1 MNKWE
6 KEAYIMSK
14 QRVEELTKLLNQ
26 YNKEYYVLDKP
37 SVSDREYDRLM
48 QELIELENQYPELK
62 STTSPTVRIGGAV
75 LEGFNKIEHEKPM
88 LSLGNAFNESDLRDF
103 DARIKKVSP
112 HISYVCELKIDGLAV
127 TLHYANGQFVQGAT
141 RGDGVFG
148 EDISENLKTIQ
159 TIPLHIPYDEPL
171 EVRGEVY
178 MSKAT
183 LEKLNKQRA
192 NNGEEL
198 FANPRNA
205 AAGSLRQLDSRIAAK
220 RELAMFCYAVPSAES
235 LGCKT
240 HEESLKKI
248 EELGFNV
255 NPNREVCDSIEGV
268 LAYIEKWSTARFDL
282 PYEIDGIVIK
292 VNQLNEQ
299 EKLGTTVKSPRWA
312 IAYKFPAEEVET
324 ILKDIIFTVGRT
336 GMVTPNAVLEPVRVA
351 GTRVSRA
358 TLHNEDYVKER
369 DIRINDRVIIRKAG
383 EIIPEVVKP
392 VVDAR
397 KGDEVPFEMI
407 QNCPRCGS
415 EIVREVGEADHYCL
429 NIDCPA
435 RIVESLCHYVSRD
448 AMNIDGLG
456 VKVVE
461 QLYDN
466 QLIANVADIYKLEK
480 EQLLPLE
487 RMGEKKVTNLLT
499 AIENS
504 KANSL
509 ERLLFGLGIRHV
521 GSKTA
526 KVLATHFEDI
536 DSLMKATFDDFKGI
550 AEIGDVIANSIV
562 HYFSQEANVQLISEL
577 QELGLNMNYLG
588 AKISNTNQSNQFF
601 GKTVVLTGTLT
612 TLSRKEA
619 GTKLEAL
626 GAKVSGSVSAKT
638 DYLVAGE
645 KSGSKLKKAQELGV
659 TVIDEETM
667 LKMMNE

>member
-1 MNKWE
+1 
-6 KEAYIMSK
+6 MSK

-48 QELIELENQYPELK
+48 QELIELEAQYPELK
-62 STTSPTVRIGGAV
+62 SSTSPTVRVGGAI
-75 LEGFNKIEHEKPM
+75 LEGFNKVQHEKPM
-88 LSLGNAFNESDLRDF
+88 LSLGNAFNEGDLRDF
-103 DARIKKVSP
+103 DARIRKVSP
-112 HISYVCELKIDGLAV
+112 NISYVCELKIDGLAV
-127 TLHYANGQFVQGAT
+127 TLHYRDGKFVKGAT
-141 RGDGVFG
+141 RGDGVVG

-159 TIPLHIPYDEPL
+159 TIPLHIPYKDPL

-183 LEKLNKQRA
+183 LDKLNKQRA
-192 NNGEEL
+192 EKGEEL

-220 RELAMFCYAVPSAES
+220 RELAMFCYAVPSAEE
-235 LGCKT
+235 LGCQT
-240 HEESLKKI
+240 HDESLQKI

-255 NPNREVCDSIEGV
+255 NPNREVCDSIDGV
-268 LAYIEKWSTARFDL
+268 LAYIEKWSTNRFDL

-299 EKLGTTVKSPRWA
+299 QKLGSTVKSPRWA

-392 VVDAR
+392 VIDAR
-397 KGDEVPFEMI
+397 HGDEAPFEMI
-407 QNCPRCGS
+407 QECPRCGS
-415 EIVREVGEADHYCL
+415 ELIREAGEADYYCL

-435 RIVESLCHYVSRD
+435 RIVESLCHFVSRD

-466 QLIANVADIYKLEK
+466 QLIENVADIYKLQK

-504 KANSL
+504 KQNSL
-509 ERLLFGLGIRHV
+509 ERLLFGLGVRHV

-526 KVLATHFEDI
+526 KVLAAHFETI
-536 DSLMKATFDDFKGI
+536 DALMQATFDDFKGI

-562 HYFSQEANVQLISEL
+562 HYFTQDANVQLINEL
-577 QELGLNMNYLG
+577 KALGLNMSYTGVKVSTANEANEFY
-588 AKISNTNQSNQFF
+588 
-601 GKTVVLTGTLT
+601 GKTVVLTGTLA

-619 GTKLEAL
+619 GVKLEAL

-638 DYLVAGE
+638 DFLVAGE

-659 TVIDEETM
+659 TVIDEEMM
-667 LKMMNE
+667 LKMIGE

>member
-1 MNKWE
+1 
-6 KEAYIMSK
+6 MSK

-48 QELIELENQYPELK
+48 QELIELEAQYPELK
-62 STTSPTVRIGGAV
+62 SSTSPTVRVGGAI
-75 LEGFNKIEHEKPM
+75 LEGFNKVQHEKPM
-88 LSLGNAFNESDLRDF
+88 LSLGNAFNEGDLRDF
-103 DARIKKVSP
+103 DARIRKVSP
-112 HISYVCELKIDGLAV
+112 NISYVCELKIDGLAV
-127 TLHYANGQFVQGAT
+127 TLHYRDGQFVKGAT
-141 RGDGVFG
+141 RGDGVVG

-159 TIPLHIPYDEPL
+159 TIPLHIPYKEPL

-183 LEKLNKQRA
+183 LDKLNKQRA
-192 NNGEEL
+192 EKGEEL

-220 RELAMFCYAVPSAES
+220 RELAMFCYAVPSAEE
-235 LGCKT
+235 LGCQT
-240 HEESLKKI
+240 HDESLQKI
-248 EELGFNV
+248 EEFGFNV
-255 NPNREVCDSIEGV
+255 NPNREVCDSIDGV
-268 LAYIEKWSTARFDL
+268 LAYIEKWSTNRFDL

-299 EKLGTTVKSPRWA
+299 QKLGSTVKSPRWA

-336 GMVTPNAVLEPVRVA
+336 GIVTPNAVLEPVRVA

-392 VVDAR
+392 VIDAR
-397 KGDEVPFEMI
+397 HGDEAPFEMI
-407 QNCPRCGS
+407 QDCPRCGS
-415 EIVREVGEADHYCL
+415 ELIREAGEADYYCL

-435 RIVESLCHYVSRD
+435 RIVESLCHFVSRD

-466 QLIANVADIYKLEK
+466 QLIENVADIYKLQK

-504 KANSL
+504 KQNSL
-509 ERLLFGLGIRHV
+509 ERLLFGLGVRHV

-526 KVLATHFEDI
+526 KVLAAHFETI
-536 DSLMKATFDDFKGI
+536 DALMQATFDDFKGI

-562 HYFSQEANVQLISEL
+562 HYFTQDANVQLINEL
-577 QELGLNMNYLG
+577 KALGLNMSYTGVKVSTANEANEFY
-588 AKISNTNQSNQFF
+588 
-601 GKTVVLTGTLT
+601 GKTVVLTGTLA

-619 GTKLEAL
+619 GVKLEAL

-638 DYLVAGE
+638 DFLVAGE

-659 TVIDEETM
+659 TVIDEEMM
-667 LKMMNE
+667 LKMLGE

>member
-1 MNKWE
+1 
-6 KEAYIMSK
+6 MSK

-48 QELIELENQYPELK
+48 QELIELEAQYPELK
-62 STTSPTVRIGGAV
+62 SSTSPTVRVGGAI
-75 LEGFNKIEHEKPM
+75 LEGFNKVQHEKPM
-88 LSLGNAFNESDLRDF
+88 LSLGNAFNEGDLRDF
-103 DARIKKVSP
+103 DARIRKVSP
-112 HISYVCELKIDGLAV
+112 NISYVCELKIDGLAV
-127 TLHYANGQFVQGAT
+127 TLHYRDGQFVKGAT
-141 RGDGVFG
+141 RGDGVVG

-159 TIPLHIPYDEPL
+159 TIPLHIPYKDPL

-183 LEKLNKQRA
+183 LDKLNKQRA
-192 NNGEEL
+192 EKGEEL

-220 RELAMFCYAVPSAES
+220 RELAMFCYAVPSAEE
-235 LGCKT
+235 LGCQT
-240 HEESLKKI
+240 HDESLQKI

-255 NPNREVCDSIEGV
+255 NPNREVCDSIDGV
-268 LAYIEKWSTARFDL
+268 LAYIEKWSTNRFDL

-299 EKLGTTVKSPRWA
+299 QKLGSTVKSPRWA

-369 DIRINDRVIIRKAG
+369 DIRIKDRVIIHKAG

-392 VVDAR
+392 VIDAR
-397 KGDEVPFEMI
+397 HGDEAPFEMI
-407 QNCPRCGS
+407 QDCPRCGS
-415 EIVREVGEADHYCL
+415 ELIREAGEADYYCL

-435 RIVESLCHYVSRD
+435 RIVESLCHFVSRD

-466 QLIANVADIYKLEK
+466 QLIENVADIYKLQK

-504 KANSL
+504 KQNSL
-509 ERLLFGLGIRHV
+509 ERLLFGLGVRHV

-526 KVLATHFEDI
+526 KVLAAHFETI
-536 DSLMKATFDDFKGI
+536 DALMQATFDDFKGI

-562 HYFSQEANVQLISEL
+562 HYFTQDANVQLINEL
-577 QELGLNMNYLG
+577 KALGLNMSYTGVKVSTANEANEFY
-588 AKISNTNQSNQFF
+588 
-601 GKTVVLTGTLT
+601 GKTVVLTGTLA

-619 GTKLEAL
+619 GVKLEAL

-638 DYLVAGE
+638 DFLVAGE

-659 TVIDEETM
+659 TVIDEEMM
-667 LKMMNE
+667 LKMLGE

>member
-1 MNKWE
+1 
-6 KEAYIMSK
+6 MSK

-48 QELIELENQYPELK
+48 QELIELEAQYPELK
-62 STTSPTVRIGGAV
+62 SSTSPTVRVGGAI
-75 LEGFNKIEHEKPM
+75 LEGFNKVQHEKPM
-88 LSLGNAFNESDLRDF
+88 LSLGNAFNEGDLRDF
-103 DARIKKVSP
+103 DARIRKVSP
-112 HISYVCELKIDGLAV
+112 NISYVCELKIDGLAV
-127 TLHYANGQFVQGAT
+127 TLHYRDGQFVKGAT
-141 RGDGVFG
+141 RGDGVVG

-159 TIPLHIPYDEPL
+159 TIPLHIPYKEPL

-183 LEKLNKQRA
+183 LDKLNKQRA
-192 NNGEEL
+192 EKGEEL

-220 RELAMFCYAVPSAES
+220 RELAMFCYAVPSAEE
-235 LGCKT
+235 LGCQT
-240 HEESLKKI
+240 HDESLQKI
-248 EELGFNV
+248 EEFGFNV
-255 NPNREVCDSIEGV
+255 NPNREVCDSIDGV
-268 LAYIEKWSTARFDL
+268 LAYIEKWSTNRFDL

-299 EKLGTTVKSPRWA
+299 QKLGSTVKSPRWA

-383 EIIPEVVKP
+383 EIIPEGVKP
-392 VVDAR
+392 VIDAR
-397 KGDEVPFEMI
+397 HGDEAPFEMI
-407 QNCPRCGS
+407 QECPRCGS
-415 EIVREVGEADHYCL
+415 ELIRDAGEADYYCL

-435 RIVESLCHYVSRD
+435 RIVESLCHFVSRD

-466 QLIANVADIYKLEK
+466 QLIENVADIYKLQK

-504 KANSL
+504 KQNSL
-509 ERLLFGLGIRHV
+509 ERLLFGLGVRHV

-526 KVLATHFEDI
+526 KVLAAHFETI
-536 DSLMKATFDDFKGI
+536 DALMQATFDDFKGI
-550 AEIGDVIANSIV
+550 AEIGDVIANSIL
-562 HYFSQEANVQLISEL
+562 HYFTQEANVQLINEL
-577 QELGLNMNYLG
+577 KALGLNMSYTG
-588 AKISNTNQSNQFF
+588 AKVSTANEANEFY
-601 GKTVVLTGTLT
+601 GKTVVLTGTLA

-619 GTKLEAL
+619 GVKLEAL

-638 DYLVAGE
+638 DFLVAGE

-659 TVIDEETM
+659 TVIDEEMM
-667 LKMMNE
+667 LKMLGE

>member
-1 MNKWE
+1 
-6 KEAYIMSK
+6 MSK

-48 QELIELENQYPELK
+48 QELIELEAQYPELK
-62 STTSPTVRIGGAV
+62 SSTSPTVRVGGAI
-75 LEGFNKIEHEKPM
+75 LEGFNKVQHEKPM
-88 LSLGNAFNESDLRDF
+88 LSLGNAFNEGDLRDF
-103 DARIKKVSP
+103 DARIRKVSP
-112 HISYVCELKIDGLAV
+112 NISYVCELKIDGLAV
-127 TLHYANGQFVQGAT
+127 TLHYRDGQFVKGAT
-141 RGDGVFG
+141 RGDGVVG

-159 TIPLHIPYDEPL
+159 TIPLHIPYKEPL

-183 LEKLNKQRA
+183 LDKLNKQRA
-192 NNGEEL
+192 EKGEEL

-220 RELAMFCYAVPSAES
+220 RELAMFCYAVPSAEE
-235 LGCKT
+235 LGCQT
-240 HEESLKKI
+240 HDESLQKI

-255 NPNREVCDSIEGV
+255 NPNREVCDSIDGV
-268 LAYIEKWSTARFDL
+268 LAYIEKWSTNRFDL

-299 EKLGTTVKSPRWA
+299 QKLGSTVKSPRWA

-392 VVDAR
+392 VIDAR
-397 KGDEVPFEMI
+397 HGDEAPFEMI
-407 QNCPRCGS
+407 QDCPRCGS
-415 EIVREVGEADHYCL
+415 ELIREAGEADYYCL

-435 RIVESLCHYVSRD
+435 RIVESLCHFVSRD

-466 QLIANVADIYKLEK
+466 QLIENVADIYKLQK

-504 KANSL
+504 KQNSL
-509 ERLLFGLGIRHV
+509 ERLLFGLGVRHV

-526 KVLATHFEDI
+526 KVLAAHFETI
-536 DSLMKATFDDFKGI
+536 DALMQATFDDFKGI

-562 HYFSQEANVQLISEL
+562 HYFTQDANVQLINEL
-577 QELGLNMNYLG
+577 KALGLNMSYTGVKVSTANEANEFY
-588 AKISNTNQSNQFF
+588 
-601 GKTVVLTGTLT
+601 GKTVVLTGTLA

-619 GTKLEAL
+619 GVKLEAL

-638 DYLVAGE
+638 DFLVAGE

-659 TVIDEETM
+659 TVIDEEMM
-667 LKMMNE
+667 LKMIGE

>member
-1 MNKWE
+1 
-6 KEAYIMSK
+6 MSK

-48 QELIELENQYPELK
+48 QELIELEAQYPELK
-62 STTSPTVRIGGAV
+62 SSTSPTVRVGGAI
-75 LEGFNKIEHEKPM
+75 LEGFNKVQHEKPM
-88 LSLGNAFNESDLRDF
+88 LSLGNAFNEGDLRDF
-103 DARIKKVSP
+103 DARIRKVSP
-112 HISYVCELKIDGLAV
+112 NISYVCELKIDGLAV
-127 TLHYANGQFVQGAT
+127 TLHYRDGKFVKGAT
-141 RGDGVFG
+141 RGDGVVG

-159 TIPLHIPYDEPL
+159 TIPLHIPYKDPL

-183 LEKLNKQRA
+183 LDKLNKQRA
-192 NNGEEL
+192 EKGEEL

-220 RELAMFCYAVPSAES
+220 RELAMFCYAVPSAEE
-235 LGCKT
+235 LGCQT
-240 HEESLKKI
+240 HDESLQKI
-248 EELGFNV
+248 EEFGFNV
-255 NPNREVCDSIEGV
+255 NPNREVCDSIDGV
-268 LAYIEKWSTARFDL
+268 LAYIEKWSTNRFDL

-299 EKLGTTVKSPRWA
+299 QKLGSTVKSPRWA

-369 DIRINDRVIIRKAG
+369 DIRIKDRVIIRKAG

-392 VVDAR
+392 VIDAR
-397 KGDEVPFEMI
+397 HGDEAPFEMI
-407 QNCPRCGS
+407 QDCPRCGS
-415 EIVREVGEADHYCL
+415 ELIREAGEADYYCL

-435 RIVESLCHYVSRD
+435 RIVESLCHFVSRD

-466 QLIANVADIYKLEK
+466 QLIENVADIYKLQK

-504 KANSL
+504 KQNSL
-509 ERLLFGLGIRHV
+509 ERLLFGLGVRHV

-526 KVLATHFEDI
+526 KVLAAHFETI
-536 DSLMKATFDDFKGI
+536 DALMQATFDDFKGI

-562 HYFSQEANVQLISEL
+562 HYFTQDANVQLINEL
-577 QELGLNMNYLG
+577 KALGLNMSYTGVKVSTANEANEFY
-588 AKISNTNQSNQFF
+588 
-601 GKTVVLTGTLT
+601 GKTVVLTGTLA

-619 GTKLEAL
+619 GVKLEAL

-638 DYLVAGE
+638 DFLVAGE

-659 TVIDEETM
+659 TVIDEEMM
-667 LKMMNE
+667 LKMLGE

>member
-1 MNKWE
+1 
-6 KEAYIMSK
+6 MSK

-48 QELIELENQYPELK
+48 QELIELEAQYPELK
-62 STTSPTVRIGGAV
+62 SSTSPTVRVGGAI
-75 LEGFNKIEHEKPM
+75 LEGFNKVQHEKPM
-88 LSLGNAFNESDLRDF
+88 LSLGNAFNEGDLRDF
-103 DARIKKVSP
+103 DARIRKVSP
-112 HISYVCELKIDGLAV
+112 NISYVCELKIDGLAV
-127 TLHYANGQFVQGAT
+127 TLHYRDGKFVKGAT
-141 RGDGVFG
+141 RGDGVVG

-159 TIPLHIPYDEPL
+159 TIPLHIPYKDPL

-183 LEKLNKQRA
+183 LDKLNKQRA
-192 NNGEEL
+192 EKGEEL

-220 RELAMFCYAVPSAES
+220 RELAMFCYAVPSAEE
-235 LGCKT
+235 LGCQT
-240 HEESLKKI
+240 HDESLQKI

-255 NPNREVCDSIEGV
+255 NPNREVCDSIDGV
-268 LAYIEKWSTARFDL
+268 LAYIEKWSTNRFDL

-299 EKLGTTVKSPRWA
+299 QKLGSTVKSPRWA

-358 TLHNEDYVKER
+358 TLHNEDYIKER

-392 VVDAR
+392 VIDAR
-397 KGDEVPFEMI
+397 HGDEAPFEMI
-407 QNCPRCGS
+407 QDCPRCGS
-415 EIVREVGEADHYCL
+415 ELIREAGEADYYCL

-435 RIVESLCHYVSRD
+435 RIVESLCHFVSRD

-466 QLIANVADIYKLEK
+466 QLIENVADIYKLQK

-504 KANSL
+504 KQNSL
-509 ERLLFGLGIRHV
+509 ERLLFGLGVRHV

-526 KVLATHFEDI
+526 KVLAAHFETI
-536 DSLMKATFDDFKGI
+536 DALMQATFDDFKGI

-562 HYFSQEANVQLISEL
+562 HYFTQDANVQLINEL
-577 QELGLNMNYLG
+577 KALGLNMSYTGVKVSTANEANEFY
-588 AKISNTNQSNQFF
+588 
-601 GKTVVLTGTLT
+601 GKTVVLTGTLA

-619 GTKLEAL
+619 GVKLEAL

-638 DYLVAGE
+638 DFLVAGE

-659 TVIDEETM
+659 TVIDEEMM
-667 LKMMNE
+667 LKMLGE

>member
-1 MNKWE
+1 
-6 KEAYIMSK
+6 MSK

-48 QELIELENQYPELK
+48 QELIELEAQYPELK
-62 STTSPTVRIGGAV
+62 SSTSPTVRVGGAI
-75 LEGFNKIEHEKPM
+75 LEGFNKVQHEKPM
-88 LSLGNAFNESDLRDF
+88 LSLGNAFNEGDLRDF
-103 DARIKKVSP
+103 DARIRKVSP
-112 HISYVCELKIDGLAV
+112 NISYVCELKIDGLAV
-127 TLHYANGQFVQGAT
+127 TLHYRDGQFVKGAT
-141 RGDGVFG
+141 RGDGVVG

-159 TIPLHIPYDEPL
+159 TIPLHIPYKEPL

-183 LEKLNKQRA
+183 LDKLNKQRA
-192 NNGEEL
+192 EKGEEL

-220 RELAMFCYAVPSAES
+220 RELAMFCYAVPSAEE
-235 LGCKT
+235 LGCQT
-240 HEESLKKI
+240 HDESLQKI
-248 EELGFNV
+248 EEFGFNV
-255 NPNREVCDSIEGV
+255 NPNREVCDSIDGV
-268 LAYIEKWSTARFDL
+268 LAYIEKWSTNRFDL

-299 EKLGTTVKSPRWA
+299 QKLGSTVKSPRWA

-392 VVDAR
+392 VIDAR
-397 KGDEVPFEMI
+397 HGDEAPFEMI
-407 QNCPRCGS
+407 QDCPRCGS
-415 EIVREVGEADHYCL
+415 ELIREAGEADYYCL

-435 RIVESLCHYVSRD
+435 RIVESLCHFVSRD

-466 QLIANVADIYKLEK
+466 QLIENVADIYKLQK

-504 KANSL
+504 KQNSL

-526 KVLATHFEDI
+526 KVLAAHFETI
-536 DSLMKATFDDFKGI
+536 DALMQATFDDFKGI
-550 AEIGDVIANSIV
+550 AEIGDVIANSIL
-562 HYFSQEANVQLISEL
+562 HYFTQEANVQLINEL
-577 QELGLNMNYLG
+577 KALGLNMSYTG
-588 AKISNTNQSNQFF
+588 AKVSTANEANEFY
-601 GKTVVLTGTLT
+601 GKTVVLTGTLA

-619 GTKLEAL
+619 GVKLEAL

-638 DYLVAGE
+638 DFLVAGE

-659 TVIDEETM
+659 TVIDEEMM
-667 LKMMNE
+667 LKMLGE

>member
-1 MNKWE
+1 
-6 KEAYIMSK
+6 MSK
-14 QRVEELTKLLNQ
+14 QRVEELVKLLNQ

-48 QELIELENQYPELK
+48 QELIELETQYPELK
-62 STTSPTVRIGGAV
+62 TSTSPTTRIGGAV
-75 LEGFNKIEHEKPM
+75 LEGFNKVQHEQPM
-88 LSLGNAFNESDLRDF
+88 LSLGNAFNEGDLRDF
-103 DARIKKVSP
+103 DVRVRKVSP

-127 TLHYANGQFVQGAT
+127 TLHYRDGHFIKGAT
-141 RGDGVFG
+141 RGDGVVG
-148 EDISENLKTIQ
+148 EDISENLKTVQ
-159 TIPLHIPYDEPL
+159 TIPLQIPYLKPL

-178 MSKAT
+178 MAKAT
-183 LEKLNKQRA
+183 LDKLNKQRA
-192 NNGEEL
+192 KKGEEL

-220 RELAMFCYAVPSAES
+220 RELAMFCYAVPSGEELGCETHDES
-235 LGCKT
+235 LR
-240 HEESLKKI
+240 KI
-248 EELGFNV
+248 EELGFTV
-255 NPNREVCDSIEGV
+255 NSNREVCDSIEGV
-268 LAYIEKWSTARFDL
+268 LAYIDKWSKERFNL

-292 VNQLNEQ
+292 VDQLDEQ
-299 EKLGTTVKSPRWA
+299 HKLGATVKSPRWA

-369 DIRINDRVIIRKAG
+369 DIRINDRVVIRKAG

-392 VVDAR
+392 VIESR
-397 KGDEVPFEMI
+397 RGDEFPFEMI
-407 QNCPRCGS
+407 STCPRCGS
-415 EIVREVGEADHYCL
+415 ELVREVGEADYYCL

-435 RIVESLCHYVSRD
+435 RIVESLCHFVSRD

-456 VKVVE
+456 VKVIE

-466 QLIANVADIYKLEK
+466 QLIENVADIYKLKK

-504 KANSL
+504 KQNSL

-521 GSKTA
+521 GNKTA
-526 KVLATHFEDI
+526 KVLASHFMTME
-536 DSLMKATFDDFKGI
+536 SLISATFDDFKVI

-562 HYFSQEANVQLISEL
+562 HYFSQEANIHLIEEL
-577 QELGLNMNYLG
+577 NRLGLNTSYKGIVRTSVDEANEFY
-588 AKISNTNQSNQFF
+588 

-619 GTKLEAL
+619 GIRLETL

-638 DYLVAGE
+638 DFLVAGE

-659 TVIDEETM
+659 RVIDEETM
-667 LKMMNE
+667 LKMIGE

>member
-1 MNKWE
+1 
-6 KEAYIMSK
+6 MSK

-48 QELIELENQYPELK
+48 QELIELEAQYPELK
-62 STTSPTVRIGGAV
+62 SSTSPTVRVGGAI
-75 LEGFNKIEHEKPM
+75 LEGFNKVQHEKPM
-88 LSLGNAFNESDLRDF
+88 LSLGNAFNEGDLRDF
-103 DARIKKVSP
+103 DARIRKVSP
-112 HISYVCELKIDGLAV
+112 NISYVCELKIDGLAV
-127 TLHYANGQFVQGAT
+127 TLHYRDGQFVKGAT
-141 RGDGVFG
+141 RGDGVVG

-159 TIPLHIPYDEPL
+159 TIPLHIPYKDPL

-183 LEKLNKQRA
+183 LDKLNKQRA
-192 NNGEEL
+192 EKGEEL

-220 RELAMFCYAVPSAES
+220 RELAMFCYAVPSAEE
-235 LGCKT
+235 LGCQT
-240 HEESLKKI
+240 HDESLQKI

-255 NPNREVCDSIEGV
+255 NPNREVCDSIDGV
-268 LAYIEKWSTARFDL
+268 LAYIEKWSTNRFDL

-299 EKLGTTVKSPRWA
+299 QKLGSTVKSPRWA

-392 VVDAR
+392 VIDAR
-397 KGDEVPFEMI
+397 HGDEAPFEMI
-407 QNCPRCGS
+407 QDCPRCGS
-415 EIVREVGEADHYCL
+415 ELIREAGEADYYCL

-435 RIVESLCHYVSRD
+435 RIIESLCHFVSRD

-466 QLIANVADIYKLEK
+466 QLIENVADIYKLQK

-504 KANSL
+504 KQNSL
-509 ERLLFGLGIRHV
+509 ERLLFGLGVRHV

-526 KVLATHFEDI
+526 KVLAAHFETI
-536 DSLMKATFDDFKGI
+536 DALMQATFDDFKGI

-562 HYFSQEANVQLISEL
+562 HYFTQDANVQLINEL
-577 QELGLNMNYLG
+577 KALGLNMSYTGVKVSTANEANEFY
-588 AKISNTNQSNQFF
+588 
-601 GKTVVLTGTLT
+601 GKTVVVTGTLA

-619 GTKLEAL
+619 GVKLEAL

-638 DYLVAGE
+638 DFLVAGE

-659 TVIDEETM
+659 TVIDEEMM
-667 LKMMNE
+667 LKMLGE

>member
-1 MNKWE
+1 
-6 KEAYIMSK
+6 MSK

-48 QELIELENQYPELK
+48 QELIELEAQYPELK
-62 STTSPTVRIGGAV
+62 SSTSPTVRVGGAI
-75 LEGFNKIEHEKPM
+75 LEGFNKVQHEKPM
-88 LSLGNAFNESDLRDF
+88 LSLGNAFNEGDLRDF
-103 DARIKKVSP
+103 DARIRKVSP
-112 HISYVCELKIDGLAV
+112 NISYVCELKIDGLAV
-127 TLHYANGQFVQGAT
+127 TLHYRDGQFVKGAT
-141 RGDGVFG
+141 RGDGVVG

-159 TIPLHIPYDEPL
+159 TIPLHIPYKDPL

-183 LEKLNKQRA
+183 LDKLNKQRA
-192 NNGEEL
+192 EKGEEL

-220 RELAMFCYAVPSAES
+220 RELAMFCYAVPSAEE
-235 LGCKT
+235 LGCQT
-240 HEESLKKI
+240 HDESLQKI

-255 NPNREVCDSIEGV
+255 NPNREVCDSIDGV
-268 LAYIEKWSTARFDL
+268 LAYIEKWSTNRFDL

-299 EKLGTTVKSPRWA
+299 QKLGSTVKSPRWA

-369 DIRINDRVIIRKAG
+369 DIRIKDRVIIRKAG

-392 VVDAR
+392 VIDAR
-397 KGDEVPFEMI
+397 HGDEAPFEMI
-407 QNCPRCGS
+407 QDCPRCAS
-415 EIVREVGEADHYCL
+415 ELIREAGEADYYCL

-435 RIVESLCHYVSRD
+435 RIVESLCHFVSRD

-466 QLIANVADIYKLEK
+466 QLIENVADIYKLQK

-504 KANSL
+504 KQNSL
-509 ERLLFGLGIRHV
+509 ERLLFGLGVRHV

-526 KVLATHFEDI
+526 KVLAAHFETI
-536 DSLMKATFDDFKGI
+536 DALMQATFDDFKGI

-562 HYFSQEANVQLISEL
+562 HYFTQDANVQLINEL
-577 QELGLNMNYLG
+577 KALGLNMSYTGVKVSTANEANEFY
-588 AKISNTNQSNQFF
+588 
-601 GKTVVLTGTLT
+601 GKTVVLTGTLA

-619 GTKLEAL
+619 GVKLEAL

-638 DYLVAGE
+638 DFLVAGE

-659 TVIDEETM
+659 TVIDEEMM
-667 LKMMNE
+667 LKMLGE

>member
-1 MNKWE
+1 
-6 KEAYIMSK
+6 MSK

-48 QELIELENQYPELK
+48 QELIELEAQYPELK
-62 STTSPTVRIGGAV
+62 SSTSPTVRVGGAI
-75 LEGFNKIEHEKPM
+75 LEGFNKVQHEKPM
-88 LSLGNAFNESDLRDF
+88 LSLGNAFNEGDLRDF
-103 DARIKKVSP
+103 DARIRKVSP
-112 HISYVCELKIDGLAV
+112 NISYVCELKIDGLAV
-127 TLHYANGQFVQGAT
+127 TLHYRDGQFVKGAT
-141 RGDGVFG
+141 RGDGVVG

-159 TIPLHIPYDEPL
+159 TIPLHIPYKEPL

-183 LEKLNKQRA
+183 LDKLNKQRA
-192 NNGEEL
+192 EKGEEL

-220 RELAMFCYAVPSAES
+220 RELAMFCYAVPSAEE
-235 LGCKT
+235 LGCQT
-240 HEESLKKI
+240 HDESLQKI
-248 EELGFNV
+248 EEFGFNV
-255 NPNREVCDSIEGV
+255 NPNREVCDSIDGV
-268 LAYIEKWSTARFDL
+268 LAYIEKWSTNRFDL

-299 EKLGTTVKSPRWA
+299 QKLGSTVKSPRWA

-392 VVDAR
+392 VIDAR
-397 KGDEVPFEMI
+397 HGDEAPFEMI
-407 QNCPRCGS
+407 QDCPRCGS
-415 EIVREVGEADHYCL
+415 ELIREAGEADYYCL

-435 RIVESLCHYVSRD
+435 RIVESLCHFVSRD

-466 QLIANVADIYKLEK
+466 QLIENVADIYKLQK

-504 KANSL
+504 KQNSL

-526 KVLATHFEDI
+526 KVLAAHFETI
-536 DSLMKATFDDFKGI
+536 DALMQATFDDFKGI

-562 HYFSQEANVQLISEL
+562 HYFTQDANVQLINEL
-577 QELGLNMNYLG
+577 KALGLNMSYTG
-588 AKISNTNQSNQFF
+588 AKVSTANEANEFY
-601 GKTVVLTGTLT
+601 GKTVVLTGTLA

-619 GTKLEAL
+619 GVKLEAL

-638 DYLVAGE
+638 DFLVAGE

-659 TVIDEETM
+659 TVIDEEMM
-667 LKMMNE
+667 LKMIGE

>member
-1 MNKWE
+1 
-6 KEAYIMSK
+6 MSK

-48 QELIELENQYPELK
+48 QELIELEAQYPELK
-62 STTSPTVRIGGAV
+62 SSTSPTVRVGGAI
-75 LEGFNKIEHEKPM
+75 LEGFNKVQHEKPM
-88 LSLGNAFNESDLRDF
+88 LSLGNAFNEGDLRDF
-103 DARIKKVSP
+103 DARIRKVSP
-112 HISYVCELKIDGLAV
+112 NISYVCELKIDGLAV
-127 TLHYANGQFVQGAT
+127 TLHYRDGQFVKGAT
-141 RGDGVFG
+141 RGDGVVG

-159 TIPLHIPYDEPL
+159 TIPLHIPYKEPL

-183 LEKLNKQRA
+183 LDKLNKQRA
-192 NNGEEL
+192 EKGEEL

-220 RELAMFCYAVPSAES
+220 RELAMFCYAVPSAEE
-235 LGCKT
+235 LGCQT
-240 HEESLKKI
+240 HDESLQKI

-255 NPNREVCDSIEGV
+255 NPNREVCDSIDGV
-268 LAYIEKWSTARFDL
+268 LAYIEKWSTNRFDL

-299 EKLGTTVKSPRWA
+299 QKLGSTVKSPRWA

-392 VVDAR
+392 VIDAR
-397 KGDEVPFEMI
+397 HGDEAPFEMI
-407 QNCPRCGS
+407 QDCPRCGS
-415 EIVREVGEADHYCL
+415 ELIREAGEADYYCL

-435 RIVESLCHYVSRD
+435 RIVESLCHFVSRD

-466 QLIANVADIYKLEK
+466 QLIENVADIYKLQK

-504 KANSL
+504 KQNSL

-526 KVLATHFEDI
+526 KVLAAHFETI
-536 DSLMKATFDDFKGI
+536 DALMQATFDDFKGI

-562 HYFSQEANVQLISEL
+562 HYFTQDANVQLINEL
-577 QELGLNMNYLG
+577 KALGLNMSYTGVKVSTANEANEFY
-588 AKISNTNQSNQFF
+588 
-601 GKTVVLTGTLT
+601 GKTVVLTGTLA

-619 GTKLEAL
+619 GVKLEAL

-638 DYLVAGE
+638 DFLVAGE

-659 TVIDEETM
+659 TVIDEEMM
-667 LKMMNE
+667 LKMIGE

>member
-1 MNKWE
+1 
-6 KEAYIMSK
+6 MSRE
-14 QRVEELTKLLNQ
+14 RVEELTKLLNQ
-26 YNKEYYVLDKP
+26 YNREYYVLDKP

-48 QELIELENQYPELK
+48 QELIELETQYPELK
-62 STTSPTVRIGGAV
+62 SNTSPTVRIGGAV
-75 LEGFNKIEHEKPM
+75 LEGFNKVQHDKPM
-88 LSLGNAFNESDLRDF
+88 LSLGNAFNEGDLRDF
-103 DARIKKVSP
+103 DARIRKVSP
-112 HISYVCELKIDGLAV
+112 NITYVCELKIDGLAV
-127 TLHYANGQFVQGAT
+127 TLHYRDGQFVKGAT
-141 RGDGVFG
+141 RGDGVVG

-159 TIPLHIPYDEPL
+159 TIPLHIPYKDPL

-178 MSKAT
+178 MSKGT

-192 NNGEEL
+192 EKGEEL

-220 RELAMFCYAVPSAES
+220 RELAMFCYAVPSAEE
-235 LGCKT
+235 LGCQT
-240 HEESLKKI
+240 HDESLQKI

-255 NPNREVCDSIEGV
+255 NPNREVCDSIDGV
-268 LAYIEKWSTARFDL
+268 LTYIEKWSTARFDL

-299 EKLGTTVKSPRWA
+299 QKLGSTVKSPRWA

-369 DIRINDRVIIRKAG
+369 DIRIHDRVIIRKAG

-392 VVDAR
+392 VIDAR
-397 KGDEVPFEMI
+397 HGDEVPFEMI
-407 QNCPRCGS
+407 QKCPRCGS
-415 EIVREVGEADHYCL
+415 DLVREAGEADHYCL

-435 RIVESLCHYVSRD
+435 RIVESLCHFVSRD
-448 AMNIDGLG
+448 AMNIEGLG

-461 QLYDN
+461 QLYAH
-466 QLIANVADIYKLEK
+466 QLIANVADIYKLQK

-487 RMGEKKVTNLLT
+487 RMGEKKVSNLLI
-499 AIENS
+499 AIDNS
-504 KANSL
+504 KQNSL
-509 ERLLFGLGIRHV
+509 EKLLFGLGIRHV

-526 KVLATHFEDI
+526 KVLAAHFETI
-536 DSLMKATFDDFKGI
+536 DALMNATFEDFKGI
-550 AEIGDVIANSIV
+550 SEIGDVIANSIL
-562 HYFSQEANVQLISEL
+562 HYFSQEANVSLIQEL
-577 QELGLNMNYLG
+577 KELGLNMIYTG
-588 AKISNTNQSNQFF
+588 IKASISEANEFY
-601 GKTVVLTGTLT
+601 GKKVVLTGTLI

-619 GTKLEAL
+619 GAKLEAL

-638 DYLVAGE
+638 DFLVAGE

-659 TVIDEETM
+659 KVIDEEKM
-667 LKMMNE
+667 LKMMGE

>member
-1 MNKWE
+1 
-6 KEAYIMSK
+6 MSK

-48 QELIELENQYPELK
+48 QELIELEAQYPELK
-62 STTSPTVRIGGAV
+62 SSTSPTVRVGGAI
-75 LEGFNKIEHEKPM
+75 LEGFNKVQHEKPM
-88 LSLGNAFNESDLRDF
+88 LSLGNAFNEGDLRDF
-103 DARIKKVSP
+103 DARIRKVSP
-112 HISYVCELKIDGLAV
+112 NISYVCELKIDGLAV
-127 TLHYANGQFVQGAT
+127 TLHYRDGQFVKGAT
-141 RGDGVFG
+141 RGDGVVG

-159 TIPLHIPYDEPL
+159 TIPLHIPYKDPL

-183 LEKLNKQRA
+183 LDKLNKQRA
-192 NNGEEL
+192 EKGEEL

-220 RELAMFCYAVPSAES
+220 RELAMFCYAVPSAEE
-235 LGCKT
+235 LGCQT
-240 HEESLKKI
+240 HDESLQKI

-255 NPNREVCDSIEGV
+255 NPNREVCDSIDGV
-268 LAYIEKWSTARFDL
+268 LAYIEKWSTNRFDL

-299 EKLGTTVKSPRWA
+299 QKLGSTVKSPRWA

-392 VVDAR
+392 VIDAR
-397 KGDEVPFEMI
+397 HGDEAPFEMI
-407 QNCPRCGS
+407 QDCPRCGS
-415 EIVREVGEADHYCL
+415 ELIREAGEADYYCL

-435 RIVESLCHYVSRD
+435 RIVESLCHFVSRD

-466 QLIANVADIYKLEK
+466 QLIENVADIYKLQK

-504 KANSL
+504 KQNSL
-509 ERLLFGLGIRHV
+509 ERLLFGLGVRHV

-526 KVLATHFEDI
+526 KVLAAHFETI
-536 DSLMKATFDDFKGI
+536 DALMQATFDDFKGI

-562 HYFSQEANVQLISEL
+562 HYFTQDANVQLINEL
-577 QELGLNMNYLG
+577 KALGLNMSYTGVKVSTANEANEFY
-588 AKISNTNQSNQFF
+588 
-601 GKTVVLTGTLT
+601 GKTVVLTGTLA

-619 GTKLEAL
+619 GVKLEAL

-638 DYLVAGE
+638 DFLVAEE

-659 TVIDEETM
+659 TVIDEEMM
-667 LKMMNE
+667 LKMLGE

>member
-1 MNKWE
+1 
-6 KEAYIMSK
+6 MSK

-48 QELIELENQYPELK
+48 QELIELEAQYPELK
-62 STTSPTVRIGGAV
+62 SSTSPTVRVGGAI
-75 LEGFNKIEHEKPM
+75 LEGFNKVQHEKPM
-88 LSLGNAFNESDLRDF
+88 LSLGNAFNEGDLRDF
-103 DARIKKVSP
+103 DARIRKVSP
-112 HISYVCELKIDGLAV
+112 NISYVCELKIDGLAV
-127 TLHYANGQFVQGAT
+127 TLHYRDGQFVKGAT
-141 RGDGVFG
+141 RGDGVVG

-159 TIPLHIPYDEPL
+159 TIPLHIPYKDPL

-183 LEKLNKQRA
+183 LDKLNKQRA
-192 NNGEEL
+192 EKGEEL

-220 RELAMFCYAVPSAES
+220 RELAMFCYAVPSAEE
-235 LGCKT
+235 LGCQT
-240 HEESLKKI
+240 HDESLQKI

-255 NPNREVCDSIEGV
+255 NPNREVCDSIDGV
-268 LAYIEKWSTARFDL
+268 LAYIEKWSTNRFDL

-299 EKLGTTVKSPRWA
+299 QKLGSTVKSPRWA

-392 VVDAR
+392 VIDAR
-397 KGDEVPFEMI
+397 HGDEAPFEMI
-407 QNCPRCGS
+407 QDCPRCGS
-415 EIVREVGEADHYCL
+415 ELIREAGEADYYCL

-435 RIVESLCHYVSRD
+435 RIVESLCHFVSRD

-466 QLIANVADIYKLEK
+466 QLIENVADIYKLQK

-504 KANSL
+504 KQNSL

-526 KVLATHFEDI
+526 KVLAAHFETI
-536 DSLMKATFDDFKGI
+536 DALMQATFDDFKGI
-550 AEIGDVIANSIV
+550 AEIGDVIANSIL
-562 HYFSQEANVQLISEL
+562 HYFTQEANVQLINEL
-577 QELGLNMNYLG
+577 KALGLNMSYTGVKVSTANEANEFY
-588 AKISNTNQSNQFF
+588 
-601 GKTVVLTGTLT
+601 GKTVVLTGTLA

-619 GTKLEAL
+619 GVKLEAL

-638 DYLVAGE
+638 DFLVAGE

-659 TVIDEETM
+659 TVIDEEMM
-667 LKMMNE
+667 LKMLGE

>member
-1 MNKWE
+1 
-6 KEAYIMSK
+6 MSK

-48 QELIELENQYPELK
+48 QELIELEAQYPELK
-62 STTSPTVRIGGAV
+62 SSTSPTVRVGGAI
-75 LEGFNKIEHEKPM
+75 LEGFNKVQHEKPM
-88 LSLGNAFNESDLRDF
+88 LSLGNAFNEGDLRDF
-103 DARIKKVSP
+103 DARIRKVSP
-112 HISYVCELKIDGLAV
+112 NISYVCELKIDGLAV
-127 TLHYANGQFVQGAT
+127 TLHYRDGKFVKGAT
-141 RGDGVFG
+141 RGDGVVG

-159 TIPLHIPYDEPL
+159 TIPLHIPYKDPL

-183 LEKLNKQRA
+183 LDKLNKQRA
-192 NNGEEL
+192 EKGEEL

-220 RELAMFCYAVPSAES
+220 RELAMFCYAVPSAEE
-235 LGCKT
+235 LGCQT
-240 HEESLKKI
+240 HDESLQKI

-255 NPNREVCDSIEGV
+255 NPNREVCDSIDGV
-268 LAYIEKWSTARFDL
+268 LAYIEKWSTNRFDL

-299 EKLGTTVKSPRWA
+299 QKLGSTVKSPRWA

-369 DIRINDRVIIRKAG
+369 DIRIKDRVIIRKAG

-392 VVDAR
+392 VIDAR
-397 KGDEVPFEMI
+397 HGDEAPFEMI
-407 QNCPRCGS
+407 QDCPRCGS
-415 EIVREVGEADHYCL
+415 ELIREAGEADYYCL

-435 RIVESLCHYVSRD
+435 RIVESLCHFVSRD

-466 QLIANVADIYKLEK
+466 QLIENVADIYKLQK

-504 KANSL
+504 KQNSL
-509 ERLLFGLGIRHV
+509 ERLLFGLGVRHV

-526 KVLATHFEDI
+526 KVLAAHFETI
-536 DSLMKATFDDFKGI
+536 DALMQATFDDFKGI

-562 HYFSQEANVQLISEL
+562 HYFTQDANVQLINEL
-577 QELGLNMNYLG
+577 KALGLNMSYTGVKVSTANEANEFY
-588 AKISNTNQSNQFF
+588 
-601 GKTVVLTGTLT
+601 GKTVVLTGTLA

-619 GTKLEAL
+619 GVKLEAL

-638 DYLVAGE
+638 DFLVAGE

-659 TVIDEETM
+659 TVIDEEMM
-667 LKMMNE
+667 LKMLGE

>member
-1 MNKWE
+1 
-6 KEAYIMSK
+6 MSK

-48 QELIELENQYPELK
+48 QELIELEAQYPELK
-62 STTSPTVRIGGAV
+62 SSTSPTVRVGGAI
-75 LEGFNKIEHEKPM
+75 LEGFNKVQHEKPM
-88 LSLGNAFNESDLRDF
+88 LSLGNAFNEGDLRDF
-103 DARIKKVSP
+103 DARIRKVSP
-112 HISYVCELKIDGLAV
+112 NISYVCELKIDGLAV
-127 TLHYANGQFVQGAT
+127 TLHYRDGQFVKGAT
-141 RGDGVFG
+141 RGDGVVG

-159 TIPLHIPYDEPL
+159 TIPLHIPYKDPL

-183 LEKLNKQRA
+183 LDKLNKQRA
-192 NNGEEL
+192 EKGEEL

-220 RELAMFCYAVPSAES
+220 RELAMFCYAVPSAEE
-235 LGCKT
+235 LGCQT
-240 HEESLKKI
+240 HDESLQKI

-255 NPNREVCDSIEGV
+255 NPNREVCDSIDGV
-268 LAYIEKWSTARFDL
+268 LAYIEKWSTNRFDL

-299 EKLGTTVKSPRWA
+299 QKLGSTVKSPRWA

-392 VVDAR
+392 VIDAR
-397 KGDEVPFEMI
+397 HGDEAPFEMI
-407 QNCPRCGS
+407 KDCPRCGS
-415 EIVREVGEADHYCL
+415 ELIREAGEADYYCL

-435 RIVESLCHYVSRD
+435 RIVESLCHFVSRD

-466 QLIANVADIYKLEK
+466 QLIENVADIYKLQK

-504 KANSL
+504 KQNSL
-509 ERLLFGLGIRHV
+509 ERLLFGLGVRHV

-526 KVLATHFEDI
+526 KVLAAHFETI
-536 DSLMKATFDDFKGI
+536 DALMQATFDDFKGI

-562 HYFSQEANVQLISEL
+562 HYFTQDANVQLINEL
-577 QELGLNMNYLG
+577 KALGLNMSYTGVKVSTANEANEFY
-588 AKISNTNQSNQFF
+588 
-601 GKTVVLTGTLT
+601 GKTVVLTGTLA

-619 GTKLEAL
+619 GVKLEAL

-638 DYLVAGE
+638 DFLVAGE

-659 TVIDEETM
+659 TVIDEEMM
-667 LKMMNE
+667 LKMLGE

>member
-1 MNKWE
+1 
-6 KEAYIMSK
+6 MSK

-88 LSLGNAFNESDLRDF
+88 LSLGNAFNEGDLRDF

-240 HEESLKKI
+240 HDESLKKI

-268 LAYIEKWSTARFDL
+268 LAYIEKWSIARFDL

-526 KVLATHFEDI
+526 KVLAIHFETI

-550 AEIGDVIANSIV
+550 SEIGDVIANSIV

-588 AKISNTNQSNQFF
+588 AKVSNVNQSNQFF

>member
-1 MNKWE
+1 
-6 KEAYIMSK
+6 MSK

-48 QELIELENQYPELK
+48 QELIELEAQYPELK
-62 STTSPTVRIGGAV
+62 SSTSPTVRVGGAI
-75 LEGFNKIEHEKPM
+75 LEGFNKVQHEKPM
-88 LSLGNAFNESDLRDF
+88 LSLGNAFNEGDLRDF
-103 DARIKKVSP
+103 DARIRKVSP
-112 HISYVCELKIDGLAV
+112 NISYVCELKIDGLAV
-127 TLHYANGQFVQGAT
+127 TLHYRDGQFVKGAT
-141 RGDGVFG
+141 RGDGVVG

-159 TIPLHIPYDEPL
+159 TIPLHIPYKDPL

-183 LEKLNKQRA
+183 LDKLNKQRA
-192 NNGEEL
+192 EKGEEL

-220 RELAMFCYAVPSAES
+220 RELAMFCYAVPSAEE
-235 LGCKT
+235 LGCQT
-240 HEESLKKI
+240 HDESLQKI
-248 EELGFNV
+248 EEFGFNV
-255 NPNREVCDSIEGV
+255 NPNREVCDSIDGV
-268 LAYIEKWSTARFDL
+268 LAYIEKWSTNRFDL

-299 EKLGTTVKSPRWA
+299 QKLGSTVKSPRWA
-312 IAYKFPAEEVET
+312 IAYKFPAEEGET

-369 DIRINDRVIIRKAG
+369 DIRIKDRVIIRKAG

-392 VVDAR
+392 VIDAR
-397 KGDEVPFEMI
+397 HGDEAPFEMI
-407 QNCPRCGS
+407 QDCPRCAS
-415 EIVREVGEADHYCL
+415 ELIREAGEADYYCL

-435 RIVESLCHYVSRD
+435 RIVESLCHFVSRD

-466 QLIANVADIYKLEK
+466 QLIENVADIYKLQK

-504 KANSL
+504 KQNSL
-509 ERLLFGLGIRHV
+509 ERLLFGLGVRHV

-526 KVLATHFEDI
+526 KVLAAHFETI
-536 DSLMKATFDDFKGI
+536 DALMQATFDDFKGI

-562 HYFSQEANVQLISEL
+562 HYFTQDANVQLINEL
-577 QELGLNMNYLG
+577 KALGLNMSYTGVKVSTANEANEFY
-588 AKISNTNQSNQFF
+588 
-601 GKTVVLTGTLT
+601 GKTVVLTGTLA

-619 GTKLEAL
+619 GVKLEAL

-638 DYLVAGE
+638 DFLVAGE

-659 TVIDEETM
+659 TVIDEEMM
-667 LKMMNE
+667 LKMLGE

>member
-1 MNKWE
+1 
-6 KEAYIMSK
+6 MSK

-48 QELIELENQYPELK
+48 QELIELEAQYPELK
-62 STTSPTVRIGGAV
+62 SSTSPTVRVGGAI
-75 LEGFNKIEHEKPM
+75 LEGFNKVQHEKPM
-88 LSLGNAFNESDLRDF
+88 LSLGNAFNEGDLRDF
-103 DARIKKVSP
+103 DARIRKVSP
-112 HISYVCELKIDGLAV
+112 NISYVCELKIDGLAV
-127 TLHYANGQFVQGAT
+127 TLHYRDGQFVKGAT
-141 RGDGVFG
+141 RGDGVVG

-159 TIPLHIPYDEPL
+159 TIPLHIPYKEPL

-183 LEKLNKQRA
+183 LDKLNKQRA
-192 NNGEEL
+192 EKGEEL

-220 RELAMFCYAVPSAES
+220 RELAMFCYAVPSAEE
-235 LGCKT
+235 LGCQT
-240 HEESLKKI
+240 HDESLQKI
-248 EELGFNV
+248 EEFGFNV
-255 NPNREVCDSIEGV
+255 NPNREVCDSIDGV
-268 LAYIEKWSTARFDL
+268 LAYIEKWSTNRFDL

-299 EKLGTTVKSPRWA
+299 QKLGSTVKSPRWA

-392 VVDAR
+392 VIDAR
-397 KGDEVPFEMI
+397 HVDEAPFEMI
-407 QNCPRCGS
+407 KDCPRCGS
-415 EIVREVGEADHYCL
+415 ELIREAGEADYYCL

-435 RIVESLCHYVSRD
+435 RIVESLCHFVSRD

-466 QLIANVADIYKLEK
+466 QLIENVADIYKLQK

-504 KANSL
+504 KQNSL

-526 KVLATHFEDI
+526 KVLAAHFETI
-536 DSLMKATFDDFKGI
+536 DALMQATFDDFKGI
-550 AEIGDVIANSIV
+550 AEIGDVIANSIL
-562 HYFSQEANVQLISEL
+562 HYFTQEANVQLINEL
-577 QELGLNMNYLG
+577 KALGLNMSYTG
-588 AKISNTNQSNQFF
+588 AKVSTANEANEFY
-601 GKTVVLTGTLT
+601 GKTVVLTGTLA

-619 GTKLEAL
+619 GVKLEAL

-638 DYLVAGE
+638 DFLVAGE

-659 TVIDEETM
+659 TVIDEEMM
-667 LKMMNE
+667 LKMIGE

>member
-1 MNKWE
+1 
-6 KEAYIMSK
+6 MSK

-48 QELIELENQYPELK
+48 QELIELEAQYPELK
-62 STTSPTVRIGGAV
+62 SSTSPTVRVGGAI
-75 LEGFNKIEHEKPM
+75 LEGFNKVQHEKPM
-88 LSLGNAFNESDLRDF
+88 LSLGNAFNEGDLRDF
-103 DARIKKVSP
+103 DARIRKVSP
-112 HISYVCELKIDGLAV
+112 NISYVCELKIDGLAV
-127 TLHYANGQFVQGAT
+127 TLHYRDGQFVKGAT
-141 RGDGVFG
+141 RGDGVVG

-159 TIPLHIPYDEPL
+159 TIPLHIPYKEPL

-183 LEKLNKQRA
+183 LDKLNKQRA
-192 NNGEEL
+192 EKGEEL

-220 RELAMFCYAVPSAES
+220 RELAMFCYAVPSAEE
-235 LGCKT
+235 LGCQT
-240 HEESLKKI
+240 HDESLQKI

-255 NPNREVCDSIEGV
+255 NPNREVCDSIDGV
-268 LAYIEKWSTARFDL
+268 LAYIEKWSTNRFDL

-299 EKLGTTVKSPRWA
+299 QKLGSTVKSPRWA

-392 VVDAR
+392 VIDAR
-397 KGDEVPFEMI
+397 HGDEAPFEMI
-407 QNCPRCGS
+407 QECPRCGS
-415 EIVREVGEADHYCL
+415 ELIREAGEADYYCL

-435 RIVESLCHYVSRD
+435 RIVESLCHFVSRD

-466 QLIANVADIYKLEK
+466 QLIENVADIYKLQK

-504 KANSL
+504 KQNSL
-509 ERLLFGLGIRHV
+509 ERLLFGLGVRHV

-526 KVLATHFEDI
+526 KVLAAHFETI
-536 DSLMKATFDDFKGI
+536 DALMQATFDDFKGI

-562 HYFSQEANVQLISEL
+562 HYFTQDANVQLINEL
-577 QELGLNMNYLG
+577 KALGLNMSYTGVKVSTANEANEFY
-588 AKISNTNQSNQFF
+588 
-601 GKTVVLTGTLT
+601 GKTVVLTGTLA

-619 GTKLEAL
+619 GVKLEAL

-638 DYLVAGE
+638 DFLVAGE

-659 TVIDEETM
+659 TVIDEEMM
-667 LKMMNE
+667 LKMIGE

>member
-1 MNKWE
+1 
-6 KEAYIMSK
+6 MSK

-48 QELIELENQYPELK
+48 QELIELEAQYPELK
-62 STTSPTVRIGGAV
+62 SSTSPTVRVGGAI
-75 LEGFNKIEHEKPM
+75 LEGFNKVQHEKPM
-88 LSLGNAFNESDLRDF
+88 LSLGNAFNEGDLRDF
-103 DARIKKVSP
+103 DARIRKVSP
-112 HISYVCELKIDGLAV
+112 NISYVCELKIDGLAV
-127 TLHYANGQFVQGAT
+127 TLHYRDGQFVKGAT
-141 RGDGVFG
+141 RGDGVVG

-159 TIPLHIPYDEPL
+159 TIPLHIPYKDPL

-183 LEKLNKQRA
+183 LDKLNKQRA
-192 NNGEEL
+192 EKGEEL

-220 RELAMFCYAVPSAES
+220 RELAMFCYAVPSAEE
-235 LGCKT
+235 LGCQT
-240 HEESLKKI
+240 HDESLQKI

-255 NPNREVCDSIEGV
+255 NPNREVCDSIDGV
-268 LAYIEKWSTARFDL
+268 LAYIEKWSTNRFDL

-299 EKLGTTVKSPRWA
+299 QKLGSTVKSPRWA

-369 DIRINDRVIIRKAG
+369 DIRIKDRVIIRKAG

-392 VVDAR
+392 VIDAR
-397 KGDEVPFEMI
+397 HGDEAPFEMI
-407 QNCPRCGS
+407 QDCPRCGS
-415 EIVREVGEADHYCL
+415 ELIREAGEADYYCL

-435 RIVESLCHYVSRD
+435 RIVESLCHFVSRD

-466 QLIANVADIYKLEK
+466 QLIENVADIYKLQK

-504 KANSL
+504 KQNSL
-509 ERLLFGLGIRHV
+509 ERLLFGLGVRHV

-526 KVLATHFEDI
+526 KVLAAHFETI
-536 DSLMKATFDDFKGI
+536 DALMQATFDDFKGI

-562 HYFSQEANVQLISEL
+562 HYFTQDANVQLINEL
-577 QELGLNMNYLG
+577 KALGLNMSYTGVKVSTANEANEFY
-588 AKISNTNQSNQFF
+588 
-601 GKTVVLTGTLT
+601 GKTVVLTGTLA

-619 GTKLEAL
+619 GVKLEAL

-638 DYLVAGE
+638 DFLVAGE

-659 TVIDEETM
+659 TVIDEEMM
-667 LKMMNE
+667 LKMLGE

>member
-1 MNKWE
+1 
-6 KEAYIMSK
+6 MSK

-48 QELIELENQYPELK
+48 QELIELEAQYPELK
-62 STTSPTVRIGGAV
+62 SSTSPTVRVGGAI
-75 LEGFNKIEHEKPM
+75 LEGFNKVQHEKPM
-88 LSLGNAFNESDLRDF
+88 LSLGNAFNEGDLRDF
-103 DARIKKVSP
+103 DARIRKVSP
-112 HISYVCELKIDGLAV
+112 NISYVCELKIDGLAV
-127 TLHYANGQFVQGAT
+127 TLHYRDGKFVKGAT
-141 RGDGVFG
+141 RGDGVVG

-159 TIPLHIPYDEPL
+159 TIPLHIPYKDPL

-183 LEKLNKQRA
+183 LDKLNKQRA
-192 NNGEEL
+192 EKGEEL

-220 RELAMFCYAVPSAES
+220 RELAMFCYAVPSAEE
-235 LGCKT
+235 LGCQT
-240 HEESLKKI
+240 HDESLQKI

-255 NPNREVCDSIEGV
+255 NPNREVCDSIDGV
-268 LAYIEKWSTARFDL
+268 LAYIEKWSTNRFDL

-299 EKLGTTVKSPRWA
+299 QKLGSTVKSPRWA

-369 DIRINDRVIIRKAG
+369 DIRIKDRVIIRKAG

-392 VVDAR
+392 VIDAR
-397 KGDEVPFEMI
+397 HGDEAPFEMI
-407 QNCPRCGS
+407 QECPRCGS
-415 EIVREVGEADHYCL
+415 ELIREAGEADYYCL

-435 RIVESLCHYVSRD
+435 RIVESLCHFVSRD

-466 QLIANVADIYKLEK
+466 QLIENVADIYKLQK

-504 KANSL
+504 KQNSL
-509 ERLLFGLGIRHV
+509 ERLLFGLGVRHV

-526 KVLATHFEDI
+526 KVLAAHFETI
-536 DSLMKATFDDFKGI
+536 DALMQATFDDFKGI

-562 HYFSQEANVQLISEL
+562 HYFTQDANVQLINEL
-577 QELGLNMNYLG
+577 KALGLNMSYTGVKVSTANEANEFY
-588 AKISNTNQSNQFF
+588 
-601 GKTVVLTGTLT
+601 GKTVVLTGTLA

-619 GTKLEAL
+619 GVKLEAL

-638 DYLVAGE
+638 DFLVAGE

-659 TVIDEETM
+659 TVIDEEMM
-667 LKMMNE
+667 LKMLGE

>member
-1 MNKWE
+1 
-6 KEAYIMSK
+6 MSK

-48 QELIELENQYPELK
+48 QELIELEAQYPELK
-62 STTSPTVRIGGAV
+62 SSTSPTVRVGGAI
-75 LEGFNKIEHEKPM
+75 LEGFNKVQHEKPM
-88 LSLGNAFNESDLRDF
+88 LSLGNAFIEGDLRDF
-103 DARIKKVSP
+103 DARIRKVSP
-112 HISYVCELKIDGLAV
+112 NISYVCELKIDGLAV
-127 TLHYANGQFVQGAT
+127 TLHYRDGQFVKGAT
-141 RGDGVFG
+141 RGDGVVG

-159 TIPLHIPYDEPL
+159 TIPLHIPYKDPL

-183 LEKLNKQRA
+183 LDKLNKQRA
-192 NNGEEL
+192 EKGEEL

-220 RELAMFCYAVPSAES
+220 RELAMFCYAVPSAEE
-235 LGCKT
+235 LGCQT
-240 HEESLKKI
+240 HDESLQKI
-248 EELGFNV
+248 EEFGFNV
-255 NPNREVCDSIEGV
+255 NPNREVCDSIDGV
-268 LAYIEKWSTARFDL
+268 LAYIEKWSTNRFDL

-299 EKLGTTVKSPRWA
+299 QKLGSTVKSPRWA

-369 DIRINDRVIIRKAG
+369 DIRIKDRVIIRKAG

-392 VVDAR
+392 VIDAR
-397 KGDEVPFEMI
+397 HGDEAPFEMI
-407 QNCPRCGS
+407 QDCPRCGS
-415 EIVREVGEADHYCL
+415 ELIREAGEADYYCL

-435 RIVESLCHYVSRD
+435 RIVESLCHFVSRD

-466 QLIANVADIYKLEK
+466 QLIENVADIYKLQK

-504 KANSL
+504 KQNSL
-509 ERLLFGLGIRHV
+509 ERLLFGLGVRHV

-526 KVLATHFEDI
+526 KVLAAHFETI
-536 DSLMKATFDDFKGI
+536 DALMQATFDDFKGI

-562 HYFSQEANVQLISEL
+562 HYFTQDANVQLINEL
-577 QELGLNMNYLG
+577 KALGLNMSYTGVKVSTANEANEFY
-588 AKISNTNQSNQFF
+588 
-601 GKTVVLTGTLT
+601 GKTVVLTGTLA

-619 GTKLEAL
+619 GVKLEAL

-638 DYLVAGE
+638 DFLVAGE

-659 TVIDEETM
+659 TVIDEEMM
-667 LKMMNE
+667 LKMLGE

>member
-1 MNKWE
+1 
-6 KEAYIMSK
+6 MSK

-48 QELIELENQYPELK
+48 QELIELEAQYPELK
-62 STTSPTVRIGGAV
+62 SSTSPTVRVGGAI
-75 LEGFNKIEHEKPM
+75 LEGFNKVQHEKPM
-88 LSLGNAFNESDLRDF
+88 LSLGNAFNEGDLRDF
-103 DARIKKVSP
+103 DARIRKVSP
-112 HISYVCELKIDGLAV
+112 NISYVCELKIDGLAV
-127 TLHYANGQFVQGAT
+127 TLHYRDGKFVKGAT
-141 RGDGVFG
+141 RGDGVVG

-159 TIPLHIPYDEPL
+159 TIPLHIPYKDPL

-183 LEKLNKQRA
+183 LDKLNKQRA
-192 NNGEEL
+192 EKGEEL

-220 RELAMFCYAVPSAES
+220 RELAMFCYAVPSAE
-235 LGCKT
+235 
-240 HEESLKKI
+240 
-248 EELGFNV
+248 ELGFNV
-255 NPNREVCDSIEGV
+255 NPNREVCDSIDGV
-268 LAYIEKWSTARFDL
+268 LAYIEKWSTNRFDL

-299 EKLGTTVKSPRWA
+299 QKLGSTVKSPRWA

-392 VVDAR
+392 VIDAR
-397 KGDEVPFEMI
+397 HGDEAPFEMI
-407 QNCPRCGS
+407 QDCPRCGS
-415 EIVREVGEADHYCL
+415 ELIREAGEADYYCL

-435 RIVESLCHYVSRD
+435 RIVESLCHFVSRD

-466 QLIANVADIYKLEK
+466 QLIENVADIYKLQK

-504 KANSL
+504 KQNSL
-509 ERLLFGLGIRHV
+509 ERLLFGLGVRHV

-526 KVLATHFEDI
+526 KVLAAHFETI
-536 DSLMKATFDDFKGI
+536 DALMQATFDDFKGI

-562 HYFSQEANVQLISEL
+562 HYFTQDANVQLINEL
-577 QELGLNMNYLG
+577 KALGLNMSYTGVKVSTANEANEFY
-588 AKISNTNQSNQFF
+588 
-601 GKTVVLTGTLT
+601 GKTVVLTGTLA

-619 GTKLEAL
+619 GVKLEAL

-638 DYLVAGE
+638 DFLVAGE

-659 TVIDEETM
+659 TVIDEEMM
-667 LKMMNE
+667 LKMIGE

>member
-1 MNKWE
+1 
-6 KEAYIMSK
+6 MSK

-48 QELIELENQYPELK
+48 QELIELEAQYPELK
-62 STTSPTVRIGGAV
+62 SSTSPTVRVGGAI
-75 LEGFNKIEHEKPM
+75 LEGFNKVQHEKPM
-88 LSLGNAFNESDLRDF
+88 LSLGNAFNEGDLRDF
-103 DARIKKVSP
+103 DARIRKVSP
-112 HISYVCELKIDGLAV
+112 NISYVCELKIDGLAV
-127 TLHYANGQFVQGAT
+127 TLHYRDGKFVKGAT
-141 RGDGVFG
+141 RGDGVVG

-159 TIPLHIPYDEPL
+159 TIPLHIPYKDPL

-183 LEKLNKQRA
+183 LDKLNKQRA
-192 NNGEEL
+192 EKGEEL

-220 RELAMFCYAVPSAES
+220 RELAMFCYAVPSAEE
-235 LGCKT
+235 LGCQT
-240 HEESLKKI
+240 HDESLQKI

-255 NPNREVCDSIEGV
+255 NPNREVCDSIDGV
-268 LAYIEKWSTARFDL
+268 LAYIEKWSTNRFDL

-299 EKLGTTVKSPRWA
+299 QKLGSTVKSPRWA

-392 VVDAR
+392 VIDAR
-397 KGDEVPFEMI
+397 HGDEAPFEMI
-407 QNCPRCGS
+407 QECPRCGS
-415 EIVREVGEADHYCL
+415 ELIREAGEADYYCL

-435 RIVESLCHYVSRD
+435 RIVESLCHFVSRD

-466 QLIANVADIYKLEK
+466 QLIENVADIYKLQK

-504 KANSL
+504 KQNSL
-509 ERLLFGLGIRHV
+509 ERLLFGLGVRHV

-526 KVLATHFEDI
+526 KVLAAHFETI
-536 DSLMKATFDDFKGI
+536 DALMQATFDDFKGI

-562 HYFSQEANVQLISEL
+562 HYFTQDANVQLINEL
-577 QELGLNMNYLG
+577 KALGLNMSYTG
-588 AKISNTNQSNQFF
+588 AKISTANEANEFY
-601 GKTVVLTGTLT
+601 GKTVVLTGTLA

-619 GTKLEAL
+619 GVKLEAL

-638 DYLVAGE
+638 DFLVAGE

-659 TVIDEETM
+659 TVIDEEMM
-667 LKMMNE
+667 LKMIGE

>member
-1 MNKWE
+1 
-6 KEAYIMSK
+6 MSK
-14 QRVEELTKLLNQ
+14 QRIEELTKLLNQ

-48 QELIELENQYPELK
+48 QELIELEAQYPELK
-62 STTSPTVRIGGAV
+62 STTSPTVRVGGAV
-75 LEGFNKIEHEKPM
+75 LEGFNKVQHDKPM
-88 LSLGNAFNESDLRDF
+88 LSLGNAFNEGDLRDF
-103 DARIKKVSP
+103 DARIRKVSP
-112 HISYVCELKIDGLAV
+112 NISYVCELKIDGLAV
-127 TLHYANGQFVQGAT
+127 TLHYRDGQFVKGAT
-141 RGDGVFG
+141 RGDGVVG

-159 TIPLHIPYDEPL
+159 TIPLHIPYNDPL

-178 MSKAT
+178 MSKST
-183 LEKLNKQRA
+183 LDKLNKQRSEK
-192 NNGEEL
+192 GEEL

-220 RELAMFCYAVPSAES
+220 RELAMFCYAVPSAED
-235 LGCKT
+235 LGCQT
-240 HEESLKKI
+240 HDESLQKI
-248 EELGFNV
+248 EALGFNV

-268 LAYIEKWSTARFDL
+268 LAYIEKWSTNRFDL

-299 EKLGTTVKSPRWA
+299 QKLGSTVKSPRWA

-392 VVDAR
+392 VIDAR
-397 KGDEVPFEMI
+397 QGHEVPFEMI
-407 QNCPRCGS
+407 KECPRCGS
-415 EIVREVGEADHYCL
+415 ELIREVGEADHYCL

-435 RIVESLCHYVSRD
+435 RIVESLCHFVSRD

-461 QLYDN
+461 QLYDH
-466 QLIANVADIYKLEK
+466 QLIENVADIYKLKK

-504 KANSL
+504 KQNSL

-526 KVLATHFEDI
+526 KVLAAHFETI
-536 DSLMKATFDDFKGI
+536 DALMQATFDDFKGI
-550 AEIGDVIANSIV
+550 AEIGDVIANSIL
-562 HYFSQEANVQLISEL
+562 HYFTQEANVQLINEL
-577 QELGLNMNYLG
+577 KVLGLNMSYTG
-588 AKISNTNQSNQFF
+588 AKVSTANQANEFY
-601 GKTVVLTGTLT
+601 GKTVVLTGTLA

-619 GTKLEAL
+619 GVKLEAL

-638 DYLVAGE
+638 DFLVAGE

-667 LKMMNE
+667 LKMISE

>member
-1 MNKWE
+1 
-6 KEAYIMSK
+6 MSK

-48 QELIELENQYPELK
+48 QELIELEAQYPELK
-62 STTSPTVRIGGAV
+62 SSTSPTVRVGGAI
-75 LEGFNKIEHEKPM
+75 LEGFNKVQHEKPM
-88 LSLGNAFNESDLRDF
+88 LSLGNAFNEGDLRDF
-103 DARIKKVSP
+103 DARIRKVSP
-112 HISYVCELKIDGLAV
+112 NISYVCELKIDGLAV
-127 TLHYANGQFVQGAT
+127 TLHYRDGQFVKGAT
-141 RGDGVFG
+141 RGDGVVG

-159 TIPLHIPYDEPL
+159 TIPLHIPYKEPL

-183 LEKLNKQRA
+183 LDKLNKQRA
-192 NNGEEL
+192 EKGEEL

-220 RELAMFCYAVPSAES
+220 RELAMFCYAVPSAEE
-235 LGCKT
+235 LGCQT
-240 HEESLKKI
+240 HDESLQKI

-255 NPNREVCDSIEGV
+255 NPNREVCDSIDGV
-268 LAYIEKWSTARFDL
+268 LAYIEKWSTNRFDL

-299 EKLGTTVKSPRWA
+299 QKLGSTVKSPRWA

-392 VVDAR
+392 VIDAR
-397 KGDEVPFEMI
+397 HGDEAPFEMI
-407 QNCPRCGS
+407 QDCPRCGS
-415 EIVREVGEADHYCL
+415 ELIREAGEADYYCL

-435 RIVESLCHYVSRD
+435 RIVESLCHFVSRD

-466 QLIANVADIYKLEK
+466 QLIENVADIYKLQK

-504 KANSL
+504 KQNSL

-526 KVLATHFEDI
+526 KVLAAHFETI
-536 DSLMKATFDDFKGI
+536 DALMQATFDDFKGI

-562 HYFSQEANVQLISEL
+562 HYFTQDANVQLINEL
-577 QELGLNMNYLG
+577 KALGLNMSYTGVKVSTANEANEFY
-588 AKISNTNQSNQFF
+588 
-601 GKTVVLTGTLT
+601 GKTVVLTGTLA

-619 GTKLEAL
+619 GVKLEAL

-638 DYLVAGE
+638 DFLVAGE

-659 TVIDEETM
+659 TVIDEEMM
-667 LKMMNE
+667 LKMLGE

>member
-1 MNKWE
+1 
-6 KEAYIMSK
+6 MSK

-88 LSLGNAFNESDLRDF
+88 LSLGNAFNEGDLRDF

-141 RGDGVFG
+141 RGDGVVG

-240 HEESLKKI
+240 HDESLKKI

-268 LAYIEKWSTARFDL
+268 LAYIEKWSTARFNL

-456 VKVVE
+456 VK
-461 QLYDN
+461 
-466 QLIANVADIYKLEK
+466 
-480 EQLLPLE
+480 
-487 RMGEKKVTNLLT
+487 
-499 AIENS
+499 
-504 KANSL
+504 
-509 ERLLFGLGIRHV
+509 
-521 GSKTA
+521 
-526 KVLATHFEDI
+526 
-536 DSLMKATFDDFKGI
+536 
-550 AEIGDVIANSIV
+550 
-562 HYFSQEANVQLISEL
+562 
-577 QELGLNMNYLG
+577 
-588 AKISNTNQSNQFF
+588 
-601 GKTVVLTGTLT
+601 
-612 TLSRKEA
+612 
-619 GTKLEAL
+619 
-626 GAKVSGSVSAKT
+626 
-638 DYLVAGE
+638 
-645 KSGSKLKKAQELGV
+645 
-659 TVIDEETM
+659 
-667 LKMMNE
+667 

>member
-1 MNKWE
+1 
-6 KEAYIMSK
+6 MSK

-48 QELIELENQYPELK
+48 QELIELEAQYPELK
-62 STTSPTVRIGGAV
+62 SSTSPTVRVGGAI
-75 LEGFNKIEHEKPM
+75 LEGFNKVQHEKPM
-88 LSLGNAFNESDLRDF
+88 LSLGNAFNEGDLRDF
-103 DARIKKVSP
+103 DARIRKVSP
-112 HISYVCELKIDGLAV
+112 NISYVCELKIDGLAV
-127 TLHYANGQFVQGAT
+127 TLHYRDGKFVKGAT
-141 RGDGVFG
+141 RGDGVVG

-159 TIPLHIPYDEPL
+159 TIPLHIPYKEPL

-183 LEKLNKQRA
+183 LDKLNKQRA
-192 NNGEEL
+192 EKGEEL

-220 RELAMFCYAVPSAES
+220 RELAMFCYAVPSAEE
-235 LGCKT
+235 LGCQT
-240 HEESLKKI
+240 HDESLQKI

-255 NPNREVCDSIEGV
+255 NPNREVCDSIDGV
-268 LAYIEKWSTARFDL
+268 LAYIEKWSTNRFDL

-299 EKLGTTVKSPRWA
+299 QKLGSTVKSPRWA

-392 VVDAR
+392 VIDAR
-397 KGDEVPFEMI
+397 HGDEAPFEMI
-407 QNCPRCGS
+407 QDCPRCGS
-415 EIVREVGEADHYCL
+415 ELIREAGEADYYCL

-435 RIVESLCHYVSRD
+435 RIVESLCHFVSRD

-466 QLIANVADIYKLEK
+466 QLIENVADIYKLQK

-504 KANSL
+504 KQNSL
-509 ERLLFGLGIRHV
+509 ERLLFGLGVRHV

-526 KVLATHFEDI
+526 KVLAAHFETI
-536 DSLMKATFDDFKGI
+536 DALMQATFDDFKGI

-562 HYFSQEANVQLISEL
+562 HYFTQDANVQLINEL
-577 QELGLNMNYLG
+577 KALGLNMSYTGVKVSTANEANEFY
-588 AKISNTNQSNQFF
+588 
-601 GKTVVLTGTLT
+601 GKTVVLTGTLA

-619 GTKLEAL
+619 GVKLEAL

-638 DYLVAGE
+638 DFLVAGE

-659 TVIDEETM
+659 TVIDEEMM
-667 LKMMNE
+667 LKMLGE

>member
-1 MNKWE
+1 
-6 KEAYIMSK
+6 MSK

-48 QELIELENQYPELK
+48 QELIELEAQYPELK
-62 STTSPTVRIGGAV
+62 SSTSPTVRVGGAI
-75 LEGFNKIEHEKPM
+75 LEGFNKVQHEKPM
-88 LSLGNAFNESDLRDF
+88 LSLGNAFNEGDLRDF
-103 DARIKKVSP
+103 DARIRKVSP
-112 HISYVCELKIDGLAV
+112 NISYVCELKIDGLAV
-127 TLHYANGQFVQGAT
+127 TLHYRDGQFVKGAT
-141 RGDGVFG
+141 RGDGVVG

-159 TIPLHIPYDEPL
+159 TIPLHIPYKDPL

-183 LEKLNKQRA
+183 LDKLNKQRA
-192 NNGEEL
+192 EKGEEL

-220 RELAMFCYAVPSAES
+220 RELAMFCYAVPSAEE
-235 LGCKT
+235 LGCQT
-240 HEESLKKI
+240 HDESLQKI
-248 EELGFNV
+248 EEFGFNV
-255 NPNREVCDSIEGV
+255 NPNREVCDSIDGV
-268 LAYIEKWSTARFDL
+268 LAYIEKWSTNRFDL

-299 EKLGTTVKSPRWA
+299 QKLGSTVKSPRWA

-369 DIRINDRVIIRKAG
+369 DIRIKDRVIIRKAG

-392 VVDAR
+392 VIDAR
-397 KGDEVPFEMI
+397 HGDEAPFEMI
-407 QNCPRCGS
+407 QDCPRCAS
-415 EIVREVGEADHYCL
+415 ELIREAGEADYYCL

-435 RIVESLCHYVSRD
+435 RIVESLCHFVSRD

-466 QLIANVADIYKLEK
+466 QLIENVADIYKLQK

-504 KANSL
+504 KQNSL
-509 ERLLFGLGIRHV
+509 ERLLFGLGVRHV

-526 KVLATHFEDI
+526 KVLAAHFETI
-536 DSLMKATFDDFKGI
+536 DALMQATFDDFKGI

-562 HYFSQEANVQLISEL
+562 HYFTQDANVQLINEL
-577 QELGLNMNYLG
+577 KALGLNMSYTGVKVSTANEANEFY
-588 AKISNTNQSNQFF
+588 
-601 GKTVVLTGTLT
+601 GKTVVLTGTLA

-619 GTKLEAL
+619 GVKLEAL

-638 DYLVAGE
+638 DFLVAGE

-659 TVIDEETM
+659 TVIDEEMM
-667 LKMMNE
+667 LKMLGE

>member
-1 MNKWE
+1 
-6 KEAYIMSK
+6 MSK

-48 QELIELENQYPELK
+48 QELIELEAQYPELK
-62 STTSPTVRIGGAV
+62 SSTSPTVRVGGAV
-75 LEGFNKIEHEKPM
+75 LEGFNKVQHEKPM
-88 LSLGNAFNESDLRDF
+88 LSLGNAFNEGDLRDF
-103 DARIKKVSP
+103 DARIRKVSP
-112 HISYVCELKIDGLAV
+112 NISYVCELKIDGLAV
-127 TLHYANGQFVQGAT
+127 TLHYRDGQFVKGAT
-141 RGDGVFG
+141 RGDGVVG

-159 TIPLHIPYDEPL
+159 TIPLHIPYKEPL

-183 LEKLNKQRA
+183 LDKLNKQRA
-192 NNGEEL
+192 EKGEEL

-220 RELAMFCYAVPSAES
+220 RELAMFCYAVPSAEE
-235 LGCKT
+235 LGCQT
-240 HEESLKKI
+240 HDESLQKI
-248 EELGFNV
+248 EEFGFNV
-255 NPNREVCDSIEGV
+255 NPNREVCDSIDGV
-268 LAYIEKWSTARFDL
+268 LAYIEKWSTNRFDL

-299 EKLGTTVKSPRWA
+299 QKLGSTVKSPRWA

-392 VVDAR
+392 VIDAR
-397 KGDEVPFEMI
+397 HGDEAPFEMI
-407 QNCPRCGS
+407 QECPRCGS
-415 EIVREVGEADHYCL
+415 ELIREAGEADYYCL

-435 RIVESLCHYVSRD
+435 RIVESLCHFVSRD

-466 QLIANVADIYKLEK
+466 QLIENVADIYKLQK

-504 KANSL
+504 KQNSL

-526 KVLATHFEDI
+526 KVLAAHFETI
-536 DSLMKATFDDFKGI
+536 DALMQATFDDFKGI
-550 AEIGDVIANSIV
+550 AEIGDVIANSIL
-562 HYFSQEANVQLISEL
+562 HYFTQEANVQLINEL
-577 QELGLNMNYLG
+577 KALGLNMSYTG
-588 AKISNTNQSNQFF
+588 AKVSTANEANEFY
-601 GKTVVLTGTLT
+601 GKTVVLTGTLA

-619 GTKLEAL
+619 GVKLEAL

-638 DYLVAGE
+638 DFLVAGE

-659 TVIDEETM
+659 TVIDEEMM
-667 LKMMNE
+667 LKMIGE